1 MVDTKKMKENIS
13 KMTSKVSNAASGR
26 MQAHKHCRVC
36 FTTIKL
42 SAEPRV
48 CKDQACIDKN
58 ARDERNE
65 KQMKIWMLV
74 FLGLFAFTLIGGPV
88 LRTLGIV

>member
-13 KMTSKVSNAASGR
+13 KMTSKVSHVASGR
-26 MQAHKHCRVC
+26 MQPHKHCRVC

-58 ARDERNE
+58 LRDERNQR
-65 KQMKIWMLV
+65 QMRIWMFV
-74 FLGLFAFTLIGGPV
+74 FLGLFAFSFVGPII
-88 LRTLGIV
+88 LRSL